1 MMVQLASG
9 GRVTGG
15 LRDLHCRGAVQEG
28 DRPQLPARPCT
39 KPLSELS
46 VESQKMD
53 FSSPPLSPAPR
64 PSLCLGLSGTSFILP
79 WLQAAPLRTQPC
91 DWDLSHSEAGHIS
104 NGVGLME

>member
-9 GRVTGG
+9 SRVTGG

-28 DRPQLPARPCT
+28 DRPQ
-39 KPLSELS
+39 PLSELS

-64 PSLCLGLSGTSFILP
+64 PSLCLGLFGTSFILP
-79 WLQAAPLRTQPC
+79 WLQAAPLRSQPF
-91 DWDLSHSEAGHIS
+91 DQDLSHSEASHIS
-104 NGVGLME
+104 DGVGLME